1 MKLRFLAGIAAGY
14 VLGTRAGREQYD
26 RLVQALNDSELLQTA
41 RDELSK
47 LRGSS
52 ASTSSAATGEP
63 LMDDVVLPDLEPSTS
78 ASDFG
83 DAGKPTRATRV
94 NPPAT
99 P

>member
-47 LRGSS
+47 LRGAS
-52 ASTSSAATGEP
+52 AETPAGSLSVTDE
-63 LMDDVVLPDLEPSTS
+63 VVLPDLEPST
-78 ASDFG
+78 AATDTG
-83 DAGKPTRATRV
+83 DAADAARAKRID
-94 NPPAT
+94 PPAT
-99 P
+99 A